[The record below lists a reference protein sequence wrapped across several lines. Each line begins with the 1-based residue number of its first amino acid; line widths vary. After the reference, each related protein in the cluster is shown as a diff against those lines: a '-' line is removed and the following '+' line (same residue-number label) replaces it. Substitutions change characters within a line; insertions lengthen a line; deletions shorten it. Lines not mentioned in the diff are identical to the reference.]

1 MLTDAFPSHRAMKT
15 PILVTGHHR
24 AGTTWIGKM
33 LAASRDVGYIHEPFN
48 PGQRPG
54 ICSVRPNRY
63 FTHVPD
69 ANPEAWQKALQATL
83 SFQYDVRAEVEAIRS
98 LKDFGRMVRDY
109 GRFAWLQHRGRR
121 ALMKDP
127 IALFSAEWIAEQFGA
142 DVIVLIRHPAA
153 FVSSL
158 MRLDWTFPF
167 EDLLS
172 QPQLVDAHLSP
183 FEDEIRHHAR
193 TDTDLIDQAI
203 CLWKIFQYVA
213 ATYRDRHPGWTVVR
227 MEDLA
232 MEPVPRIGKLY
243 RRVNLEYPNRA
254 QEIVRRHTR
263 ATNPS
268 EVETENAKETQR
280 DSRRAIYQWVD
291 RLSEEQIEMIRRG
304 LSDVPAEFYSSEDWD
319 ASIEERT
326 EGEKRSGSFGGAP

>member
-1 MLTDAFPSHRAMKT
+1 MRT

-54 ICSVRPNRY
+54 ICSVRPSRY

-69 ANPEAWQKALQATL
+69 SDPDAWRSALQATL
-83 SFQYDVRAEVEAIRS
+83 SFRYDVRAEVESMRR
-98 LKDFGRMVRDY
+98 LKDLGRMVRDCS
-109 GRFAWLQHRGRR
+109 RFAWLRYRARR

-158 MRLDWTFPF
+158 IRLDWTFPF
-167 EDLLS
+167 EDLLD
-172 QPQLVDAHLSP
+172 QPKLVDDHLGR
-183 FEDEIRHHAR
+183 FEDEIRHHIRA
-193 TDTDLIDQAI
+193 DTDLIDQAI
-203 CLWKIFQYVA
+203 CLWKIFQHVI
-213 ATYRDRHPGWTVVR
+213 ATYRDQHADWKVVR

-232 MEPVPRIGKLY
+232 VEPVSKIGELY
-243 RRVNLEYPNRA
+243 RHANLTYTDHVR
-254 QEIVRRHTR
+254 QTVRRHTR
-263 ATNPS
+263 AANPS
-268 EVETENAKETQR
+268 EVGTDNAKETQR
-280 DSRRAIYQWVD
+280 DSRRAVYQWAH
-291 RLSEEQIEMIRRG
+291 RLSQEQIETVRHG

-319 ASIEERT
+319 AWIEEGA
-326 EGEKRSGSFGGAP
+326 EGEKRSGSFWGAP